1 MRRLLFLFL
10 FSLSFLSAAARHI
23 VGRVVDGKTHEDLA
37 GAVVELLNPRD
48 SSVIKSTTTT
58 ERQVFGWKVFVYQF
72 DVDIDSTYLLR
83 CSSLGYQTAY
93 RCVTVRMANRV
104 NEQQIDDIALQP
116 DVHTLSEVVVKA
128 TKIRMVMRG
137 DTLVYDASA
146 LNLSEGSMLDALIRQ
161 MPGTTLDN
169 GVIKVNGRTVSS
181 LLIDGRDFFKG
192 DMKKA
197 LENLPAFTVDKVKA
211 YDKQGQESNISMGSW
226 PTPMSRAARTTA
238 MPHVCSRCTIR
249 RRSDSH

>member
-23 VGRVVDGKTHEDLA
+23 VGRVVDGKNHEDLA

-58 ERQVFGWKVFVYQF
+58 ERQIFGWKVFVYQF
-72 DVDIDSTYLLR
+72 DVDNDSTYLLR
-83 CSSLGYQTAY
+83 CSSLGYKTAY
-93 RCVTVRMANRV
+93 RRVTVRMANRV

-128 TKIRMVMRG
+128 TKIKMVMRG

-146 LNLSEGSMLDALIRQ
+146 LNLSEGSMLDAPR
-161 MPGTTLDN
+161 
-169 GVIKVNGRTVSS
+169 
-181 LLIDGRDFFKG
+181 LLQRRHEESIG
-192 DMKKA
+192 
-197 LENLPAFTVDKVKA
+197 EPARLHRR
-211 YDKQGQESNISMGSW
+211 QGQGL
-226 PTPMSRAARTTA
+226 R
-238 MPHVCSRCTIR
+238 
-249 RRSDSH
+249 

>member
-128 TKIRMVMRG
+128 TKIRMLPHS
-137 DTLVYDASA
+137 TSA
-146 LNLSEGSMLDALIRQ
+146 RDPCSTRSSVRCPVPHWTM
-161 MPGTTLDN
+161 
-169 GVIKVNGRTVSS
+169 VSS
-181 LLIDGRDFFKG
+181 KSTDVL
-192 DMKKA
+192 
-197 LENLPAFTVDKVKA
+197 
-211 YDKQGQESNISMGSW
+211 
-226 PTPMSRAARTTA
+226 
-238 MPHVCSRCTIR
+238 
-249 RRSDSH
+249 

>member
-23 VGRVVDGKTHEDLA
+23 VGRVVDGKNHEDLA

-58 ERQVFGWKVFVYQF
+58 ERQIFGWKVFVYQF
-72 DVDIDSTYLLR
+72 DVDNDSTYLLR
-83 CSSLGYQTAY
+83 CSSLGYKTAY
-93 RCVTVRMANRV
+93 RRVTVRMANRV

-128 TKIRMVMRG
+128 TKIKMVMRG

-169 GVIKVNGRTVSS
+169 GVTKVNGRAVSS
-181 LLIDGRDFFKG
+181 LCLRGHMMWPLRQTR
-192 DMKKA
+192 
-197 LENLPAFTVDKVKA
+197 LTVLPRWILLWTK
-211 YDKQGQESNISMGSW
+211 
-226 PTPMSRAARTTA
+226 
-238 MPHVCSRCTIR
+238 
-249 RRSDSH
+249 